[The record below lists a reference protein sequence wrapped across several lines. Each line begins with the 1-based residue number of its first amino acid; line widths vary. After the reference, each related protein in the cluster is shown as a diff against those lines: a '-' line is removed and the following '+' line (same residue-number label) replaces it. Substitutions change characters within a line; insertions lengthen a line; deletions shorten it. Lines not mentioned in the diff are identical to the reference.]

1 MGCPPQIPPLYAL
14 DRTRESGKKMNIPT
28 PSDANLP
35 GTRPDAHQPA
45 ILIVENEV
53 SNRILIERVLSTRGY
68 RCISASNGQEALD
81 ILDHE
86 RVDLILTDLSMPV
99 LDGYRTAQLIR
110 ARPALAHV
118 PIVAVTAYALND
130 ENEAAIQM
138 GCNEYLT
145 KPFKPRQLLEVVDR
159 LLSQR

>member
-1 MGCPPQIPPLYAL
+1 
-14 DRTRESGKKMNIPT
+14 MN
-28 PSDANLP
+28 AHLP
-35 GTRPDAHQPA
+35 GRGQPT
-45 ILIVENEV
+45 ILVIENEV

-68 RCISASNGQEALD
+68 YCLSASNGREALE
-81 ILDHE
+81 ILDRE

-99 LDGYRTAQLIR
+99 LDGYRTTQLIR
-110 ARPALAHV
+110 ARPALANV

-130 ENEAAIQM
+130 ENEAALQI

-159 LLSQR
+159 LLSPALGN

>member
-1 MGCPPQIPPLYAL
+1 
-14 DRTRESGKKMNIPT
+14 MNTPT
-28 PSDANLP
+28 PGARQA
-35 GTRPDAHQPA
+35 T

-68 RCISASNGQEALD
+68 RCVSASNGREALN

-86 RVDLILTDLSMPV
+86 QVDLILTDLSMPV
-99 LDGYRTAQLIR
+99 LDGYRTTKLIR
-110 ARPALAHV
+110 ARPALANV

-130 ENEAAIQM
+130 ESEAAMHI
-138 GCNEYLT
+138 GCTEYLT

-159 LLSQR
+159 LLPQS

>member
-1 MGCPPQIPPLYAL
+1 
-14 DRTRESGKKMNIPT
+14 MNLPT
-28 PSDANLP
+28 PP
-35 GTRPDAHQPA
+35 GAAVGTHQPT

-53 SNRILIERVLSTRGY
+53 SNRILIEKVLSTRGF
-68 RCISASNGQEALD
+68 RCLSASNGREALD

-86 RVDLILTDLSMPV
+86 SVDLILTDLSMPV
-99 LDGYRTAQLIR
+99 LDGYRTTQLIR
-110 ARPALAHV
+110 ARPALARV

-130 ENEAAIQM
+130 ENEAAMQI

-159 LLSQR
+159 LLPQR

>member
-1 MGCPPQIPPLYAL
+1 
-14 DRTRESGKKMNIPT
+14 MNTPT
-28 PSDANLP
+28 PGARQA
-35 GTRPDAHQPA
+35 T

-68 RCISASNGQEALD
+68 RCVSASNGREALN

-86 RVDLILTDLSMPV
+86 QVDLILTDLSMPV
-99 LDGYRTAQLIR
+99 LDGYRTTQLIR
-110 ARPALAHV
+110 ARPALANV

-130 ENEAAIQM
+130 ESEAAMQI
-138 GCNEYLT
+138 GCTEYLT

-159 LLSQR
+159 LLPQS

>member
-1 MGCPPQIPPLYAL
+1 M
-14 DRTRESGKKMNIPT
+14 
-28 PSDANLP
+28 NLP
-35 GTRPDAHQPA
+35 GTSHARQGTQSPT

-68 RCISASNGQEALD
+68 RCLLASNGQEALNM
-81 ILDHE
+81 LDREH
-86 RVDLILTDLSMPV
+86 VDLILTDLSMPV
-99 LDGYRTAQLIR
+99 LDGFRATQLIR
-110 ARPALAHV
+110 ARPGMANI

-130 ENEAAIQM
+130 ESEAAMQN

-159 LLSQR
+159 LLPRPQ